1 MACVQL
7 RNDICLIILELPSQV
22 LDSLVLVWAAIVPVE
37 IATERRR
44 DKKTWNLLILRWS
57 HRDCLKYLLGHLV
70 FEIRDV
76 VD

>member
-7 RNDICLIILELPSQV
+7 SNDICLIILELPSQV
-22 LDSLVLVWAAIVPVE
+22 LDSLVLVRAAIVSVE